1 MSAQDPE
8 ATHDYSR
15 ERPARRGSE
24 QPPRTPRERAPAG
37 GMRGALGHARLSAG
51 PALERARSRAA
62 PAFSRVRARV
72 GSALSRRTAP
82 SPEVLRLAVAV
93 VAGVAALLLVVAEF
107 LPLIEV
113 VVGTLATV
121 QETVRGGANH
131 GYTLGVLGTLGI
143 IMSLGAARGSRPAAG
158 ALAVIGV
165 AALVI
170 AVGVDLPDTRATG
183 SLPQSI
189 AYEDARAQP
198 AVGFFVEI
206 LAGAALL
213 AAGGALLVLS
223 GRSRREASAGR
234 EGEHERHRAEDS
246 LWDAPRPPRG
256 DASAA

>member
-1 MSAQDPE
+1 MSAPDPE

-15 ERPARRGSE
+15 ERPAHRGPE
-24 QPPRTPRERAPAG
+24 QPPRTPQARAT
-37 GMRGALGHARLSAG
+37 
-51 PALERARSRAA
+51 AA
-62 PAFSRVRARV
+62 VSRVRARV
-72 GSALSRRTAP
+72 SPALASRVAP
-82 SPEVLRLAVAV
+82 SPQVLRFAAAG
-93 VAGVAALLLVVAEF
+93 VAGVAAFLLVVAEF

-121 QETVRGGANH
+121 QETVRGGVNH

-143 IMSLGAARGSRPAAG
+143 IMSLAAARGSRPAAG

-165 AALVI
+165 AALII

-213 AAGGALLVLS
+213 AAGGALLALS
-223 GRSRREASAGR
+223 GRSHRETAAGR
-234 EGEHERHRAEDS
+234 EGESERRRAEDS
-246 LWDAPRPPRG
+246 LWVSPPAGARHQR
-256 DASAA
+256 

>member
-1 MSAQDPE
+1 M
-8 ATHDYSR
+8 
-15 ERPARRGSE
+15 
-24 QPPRTPRERAPAG
+24 
-37 GMRGALGHARLSAG
+37 
-51 PALERARSRAA
+51 
-62 PAFSRVRARV
+62 
-72 GSALSRRTAP
+72 
-82 SPEVLRLAVAV
+82 LRFAVAV

-158 ALAVIGV
+158 ALVVAGA

-189 AYEDARAQP
+189 AYEDARAQE
-198 AVGFFVEI
+198 AVGLFVEVF
-206 LAGAALL
+206 AGAALL
-213 AAGGALLVLS
+213 AAGGALIALS
-223 GRSRREASAGR
+223 GR
-234 EGEHERHRAEDS
+234 GEPHQR
-246 LWDAPRPPRG
+246 
-256 DASAA
+256 

>member
-1 MSAQDPE
+1 MSAPDPE
-8 ATHDYSR
+8 ATYDYSR
-15 ERPARRGSE
+15 ERPANRGPE
-24 QPPRTPRERAPAG
+24 QPPRTPRERAAAEVA
-37 GMRGALGHARLSAG
+37 RGALG
-51 PALERARSRAA
+51 RAA
-62 PAFSRVRARV
+62 PALSRGRARV
-72 GSALSRRTAP
+72 VTALSRRTAP
-82 SPEVLRLAVAV
+82 SPEALRVAVAGM
-93 VAGVAALLLVVAEF
+93 AGVAALLLVVAEF

-143 IMSLGAARGSRPAAG
+143 LMSLGAARGSRPAAG

-165 AALVI
+165 ATLII

-198 AVGFFVEI
+198 AVGFFVET

-223 GRSRREASAGR
+223 GRSRREAAVGR
-234 EGEHERHRAEDS
+234 EHERESRRAEDS
-246 LWDAPRPPRG
+246 LWDAAPPAG
-256 DASAA
+256 GGGAAA

>member
-1 MSAQDPE
+1 M
-8 ATHDYSR
+8 
-15 ERPARRGSE
+15 
-24 QPPRTPRERAPAG
+24 
-37 GMRGALGHARLSAG
+37 G
-51 PALERARSRAA
+51 P
-62 PAFSRVRARV
+62 
-72 GSALSRRTAP
+72 ALSRRWAP
-82 SPEVLRLAVAV
+82 SPEVLRSALVG

-121 QETVRGGANH
+121 QETVRGGSNH

-165 AALVI
+165 AALII

-189 AYEDARAQP
+189 AYQDARAQP
-198 AVGFFVEI
+198 AVGFFVET

-223 GRSRREASAGR
+223 GRSRREGAAGR
-234 EGEHERHRAEDS
+234 EGERERRRAEDA
-246 LWDAPRPPRG
+246 LWDAAPPAG
-256 DASAA
+256 GGPSAA